1 MPSTRCT
8 VASLLFSAFTA
19 LACGDSS
26 QPPGSATGAG
36 GDGTGAGAG
45 GGSSAGTGSSMT
57 GAGAAAG
64 ASGTGAGAGGAGGA
78 GGTEDGTAAAGA
90 TGNGGSAGGPPPA
103 EEAFTL
109 LFRDDFDQLDAAR
122 WQLMTHSWTGN
133 LALFSRSAATIERGQ
148 LVLRLTPAPQG
159 TADSSGAAKTFLG
172 AEVRS
177 IDALTYGRVRAR
189 VKLARGSAVVSSLVT
204 IYTPWPADN
213 WNELDIECLGAEPND
228 VQFNAMVYTGAPVRP
243 PVTQSVS
250 PTQHPQK
257 VDLGFDPSA
266 DFHTYQIEWTPSG
279 ARFSVDDV
287 LRHEWTERID
297 LMMLPQNVLMTI
309 WASSSAEWAGAVT
322 AETGKASATYD
333 WIELYRY
340 TP

>member
-1 MPSTRCT
+1 MSPTRCAL
-8 VASLLFSAFTA
+8 ASLLFSAFTA
-19 LACGDSS
+19 LACDDAS
-26 QPPGSATGAG
+26 QPGGSSPGAG
-36 GDGTGAGAG
+36 GDDIGAGAG
-45 GGSSAGTGSSMT
+45 GGSSAGTGSST
-57 GAGAAAG
+57 AGAGAAAG
-64 ASGTGAGAGGAGGA
+64 ASSAGGAGGGPSGAGGAA
-78 GGTEDGTAAAGA
+78 GGTTAAS
-90 TGNGGSAGGPPPA
+90 TGNGGSAGGPPSP

-109 LFRDDFDQLDAAR
+109 LFRDDFDRLDAAR
-122 WQLMTHSWTGN
+122 WQLMTHSWTEN
-133 LALFSRSAATIERGQ
+133 LALFSRSAATIENGQ
-148 LVLRLTPAPQG
+148 LVIRLTPAPEG
-159 TADSSGAAKTFLG
+159 TTDSSGAAKSFLG

-177 IDALTYGRVRAR
+177 VDTLTYGRVRAR
-189 VKLARGSAVVSSLVT
+189 VKLARGSAVISSLVT

-213 WNELDIECLGAEPND
+213 WNELDIECLGAEPNN

-250 PTQHPQK
+250 PTQYPRK
-257 VDLGFDPSA
+257 VDLGFDPSD

-297 LMMLPQNVLMTI
+297 LMVLPQNVLMTI
-309 WASSSAEWAGAVT
+309 WASSSAAWAGAVT
-322 AETGKASATYD
+322 AETGMASATYD